1 MRRREARGL
10 VTSLDTVFDASGR
23 WARLEPSLPH
33 LDVVVPSL
41 AEARAVSGEQEPA
54 RVAAWLRQ
62 RGVGAV
68 ALKMGPDGCYA
79 AGDDFEGRI
88 PAPRVQAVDGT
99 GAGDAFAAGL
109 LYGTL
114 AGWGLER
121 SARFACAAGA
131 LATTAVGAF
140 EGVGDLE
147 TTLALAV
154 RLRW

>member
-1 MRRREARGL
+1 

-23 WARLEPSLPH
+23 WARLESSLPH
-33 LDVVVPSL
+33 LDLAVPSL
-41 AEARAVSGEQEPA
+41 DEARAISGEQEPA
-54 RVAAWLRQ
+54 RVAAWLRH

-68 ALKMGPDGCYA
+68 ALTMGPDGCYA

-88 PAPRVQAVDGT
+88 AAPRVQPVDGT

-109 LYGTL
+109 IYGTL

-140 EGVGDLE
+140 EGVGDIE
-147 TTLALAV
+147 TTLALADGAT
-154 RLRW
+154 